1 MLDSFMVYLLFFTR
15 IPIRYDFK
23 DFKKTFKNNIWF
35 LPIFGL
41 IYGGLLG
48 IIFGLSL
55 FLLKSLEVS
64 LMILITVDAMI
75 SGALHF
81 DGLADTA
88 DGLFSGRSPER
99 MKEIMRDSRIGSF
112 GTVALISY
120 VMLFFFAIKEF
131 LTRAFITNISFDIKI
146 IVPAS
151 MYVAGIYMVS
161 KAGMAFLH
169 WNYKYANE
177 QGQGKISENV
187 PKYQIIISQVLS
199 LVIMTLMFSWRAI
212 IAYIITCLV
221 LYGYKIF
228 VHKKING
235 MTGDTL
241 GASCQIVNVVFILAM
256 LVIDNLIDY
265 LKLIL

>member
-1 MLDSFMVYLLFFTR
+1 MLESFMVYLLFFTR
-15 IPIRYDFK
+15 IPIRYEFK
-23 DFKKTFKNNIWF
+23 DFERTFKNSIWF

-41 IYGGLLG
+41 LYGGLLG
-48 IIFGLSL
+48 IVFGLSL
-55 FLLKSLEVS
+55 CLLKSLEIS
-64 LMILITVDAMI
+64 LVILIVMDAMI

-120 VMLFFFAIKEF
+120 VMLFFFALKEF
-131 LTRAFITNISFDIKI
+131 LTQLFMPNAIVQLEHI
-146 IVPAS
+146 IPAS
-151 MYVAGIYMVS
+151 ICVAGIYMVS
-161 KAGMAFLH
+161 KAGMAFMH

-177 QGQGKISENV
+177 QGQGKVSENV

-199 LVIMTLMFSWRAI
+199 LVIMTLIFSWKAI
-212 IAYIITCLV
+212 IAYLITCIV
-221 LYGYKIF
+221 LYGYKLF

-241 GASCQIVNVVFILAM
+241 GATCQIVNIVFVLAL
-256 LVIDNLIDY
+256 LVINNVIDY
-265 LKLIL
+265 IHLIL

>member
-23 DFKKTFKNNIWF
+23 DFERTFKNSIWF

-41 IYGGLLG
+41 IYGSLLG

-120 VMLFFFAIKEF
+120 VMLFFFVLKEF
-131 LTRAFITNISFDIKI
+131 LIHLFMPNGIVQLGNIF
-146 IVPAS
+146 PAS
-151 MYVAGIYMVS
+151 ICVAGIYMVS

-212 IAYIITCLV
+212 IAYSITCLV

-265 LKLIL
+265 IHLIL

>member
-23 DFKKTFKNNIWF
+23 DFEKTFKNSIWF

-55 FLLKSLEVS
+55 FLLKTLEVS
-64 LMILITVDAMI
+64 LMILITIDAMI

-146 IVPAS
+146 IVSAS

-228 VHKKING
+228 VHKKISG

-241 GASCQIVNVVFILAM
+241 GTSCQIVNVVFILAM

-265 LKLIL
+265 INLIL